1 MWKLPQLLAD
11 DVSVERPGFGGLLN
25 TCHVITGLWGW
36 TEVGGHCAHMAPD
49 DFLETYSFSQGLFC
63 KDRDGF

>member
-49 DFLETYSFSQGLFC
+49 DFLETYSF
-63 KDRDGF
+63 